1 MKKLVFMF
9 VTFVALSFAACGG
22 NTTGTA
28 AADSTATDTVDT
40 IDTVEVVDTVAV
52 DTTAAVDTT
61 VVAE

>member
-40 IDTVEVVDTVAV
+40 IDTVEVVDSTVTDSV
-52 DTTAAVDTT
+52 IT
-61 VVAE
+61 VK

>member
-1 MKKLVFMF
+1 MVFMI

-40 IDTVEVVDTVAV
+40 IDTIEVVDSTVTDSV
-52 DTTAAVDTT
+52 IT
-61 VVAE
+61 E